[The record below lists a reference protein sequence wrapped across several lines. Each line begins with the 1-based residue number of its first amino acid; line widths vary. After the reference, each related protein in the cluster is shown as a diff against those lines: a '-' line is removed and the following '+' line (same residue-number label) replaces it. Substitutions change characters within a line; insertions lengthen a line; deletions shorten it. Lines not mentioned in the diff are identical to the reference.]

1 MIRYVLAAVALKSFS
16 LNGASKRLYRWTG
29 NTIGSRRRAA
39 NIDIAAYISR
49 GDLLVD
55 LCNKYF
61 AVRDGQRLLE
71 IGTGWMHWFA
81 IYLRLFVDGE
91 IATMDVW
98 DNRQFGAL
106 RAAFTK
112 FETALVARG
121 ASPHACANLRSLLA
135 ATSFADVYDRL
146 KLSYVIS
153 PDGSLAMFADG
164 SRDCVFS
171 FHVLEHVP
179 RAKVA
184 RLCVDMH
191 RVLKPGGFAIHQIG
205 IDDHLAH
212 YDRSCSP
219 KEYLRYSDR
228 TWKWFFENEV
238 QYVNRIQMSEW
249 LLAFGSAGFSVRE
262 TLAETVDISGLRI
275 APMYRSY
282 SDKDLACT
290 ILTVVLQKPVSIAQ
304 PASQGQPH
312 DGREAKH
319 GL

>member
-1 MIRYVLAAVALKSFS
+1 MIRYVLAAGALKAFS
-16 LNGASKRLYRWTG
+16 LNGASKRLYRWMG
-29 NTIGSRRRAA
+29 NAIGSRRRVA
-39 NIDIAAYISR
+39 NMDIAAYISR

-55 LCNKYF
+55 LCNKYS
-61 AVRDGQRLLE
+61 AVRDGQQSLE

-98 DNRQFGAL
+98 DNRQFDAL
-106 RAAFTK
+106 RAAFTNL
-112 FETALVARG
+112 ETAFVARG
-121 ASPHACANLRSLLA
+121 APTRACANLRSLLA

-153 PDGSLAMFADG
+153 PDGSLAMFGDG
-164 SRDCVFS
+164 SRDCIFS

-179 RAKVA
+179 HADVA
-184 RLCVDMH
+184 RLCADTY

-205 IDDHLAH
+205 IDDHLSH

-228 TWKWFFENEV
+228 RWKWFFENEV

-249 LLAFGSAGFSVRE
+249 LLAFGVAGFSVRE
-262 TLAETVDISGLRI
+262 TLAESVDISGLRI

-282 SDKDLACT
+282 SDEDLACT
-290 ILTVVLQKPVSIAQ
+290 ILTLVLQKPVSVTQ
-304 PASQGQPH
+304 PPG
-312 DGREAKH
+312 EALH
-319 GL
+319 S